1 MKTISDIHI
10 PPQWQAI
17 EIDKLSGTVM
27 VMGSSDSGK
36 STFVQ
41 WLVNSLCRHHERIGW
56 LDGDIGQ
63 TTLGIPTTMNLAIL
77 DKPSERLPQPEATFF
92 VGNTSPRDHM
102 LPTLIGLLRL
112 RDRAVSGG
120 ATTVIIDTTGFIT
133 RQSGGRY
140 LKHWKIKVLRPGT
153 LFALQRGDEM
163 EHVLRPLKKDSS
175 HHLYVLPVAETVRS
189 RSSERRASH
198 RRTLFRRYFQSATR
212 QIIHYSDLPV
222 YWADTAGRFSLIA
235 LQDRE
240 GYCLALGILLKKR
253 EGIMEIVTPLSDLGM
268 VESLC
273 IGSLHIDPA
282 TGIEL

>member
-10 PPQWQAI
+10 PFQWQAI
-17 EIDKLSGTVM
+17 EIEKLSGTVM

-36 STFVQ
+36 STFAQ

-56 LDGDIGQ
+56 IDGDIGQ
-63 TTLGIPTTMNLAIL
+63 TTLGIPTTMNLAIV

-92 VGNTSPRDHM
+92 VGTTSPRNHM
-102 LPTLIGLLRL
+102 LPTLVGLLRL
-112 RDRAVSGG
+112 KDRAVSGG
-120 ATTVIIDTTGFIT
+120 ATAVVIDTTGFVT

-140 LKHWKIKVLRPGT
+140 LKHWKIKMLQPGT

-163 EHVLRPLKKDSS
+163 EHMLRPLKKDSS
-175 HHLYVLPVAETVRS
+175 HHLHVLPVAETVRS

-240 GYCLALGILLKKR
+240 GFCLALGVLLKMR
-253 EGIMEIVTPLSDLGM
+253 EDIMEIVTPLSDVSLI
-268 VESLC
+268 ESIC
-273 IGSLHIDPA
+273 IGSLHLDPA
-282 TGIEL
+282 TGIEI